1 MLFATQ
7 LDLTTITN
15 QEKQL
20 LELALGVL
28 RSGSDYA
35 DFLGSWLE
43 EYGQQALSPN
53 PHAALLPEDW
63 TEELPEIIDAPTC
76 IQ

>member
-1 MLFATQ
+1 MLPFAAVTRAR
-7 LDLTTITN
+7 
-15 QEKQL
+15 L
-20 LELALGVL
+20 LELVLGVL

-43 EYGQQALSPN
+43 EYGGQALSPN
-53 PHAALLPEDW
+53 APAALLTEDW
-63 TEELPEIIDAPTC
+63 TEELPEIVDAPTC